1 MPVSLSRIVI
11 VVSLVSWTHPCA
23 YVDAAVSVVLVT
35 SVEGS
40 SGRVIKTTVEG
51 STWLQ
56 AASLGDQVL

>member
-1 MPVSLSRIVI
+1 MPVSLSRIVV

-40 SGRVIKTTVEG
+40 SGRG
-51 STWLQ
+51 SSKPLEKALPGCKLPTL
-56 AASLGDQVL
+56 ATK